1 MMMRGKAMA
10 DPRAHIH
17 TLMRGI
23 VLTAYNGV
31 QQDAAKA
38 MGDFWHPLGNC
49 GNDFNTADLS
59 RKMSGTR
66 RWAYDDIMALQALA
80 GTRRVSDAMGRVAA
94 TEVTPPAQPVQDH
107 AQRLIKESSEAVSA
121 LIAMINGGSA
131 DVTLSEL
138 IDIQEAVAAAIRDL
152 GGEA

>member
-1 MMMRGKAMA
+1 MA

-66 RWAYDDIMALQALA
+66 RWAFDDIMALQALA
-80 GTRRVSDAMGRVAA
+80 GTRRVSDAIGRFGVSEVAPA
-94 TEVTPPAQPVQDH
+94 VQPAQVH
-107 AQRLIKESSEAVSA
+107 AQRLIKESGEAVSA
-121 LIAMINGGSA
+121 LVALINGGDA
-131 DVTLSEL
+131 GVTLSEL
-138 IDIQEAVAAAIRDL
+138 IDIREAVNAAIRDIE
-152 GGEA
+152 GDA